1 MQSDEADTGTEKEL
15 SLFVQDENTS
25 GEISSSDENSE
36 KESNGFVQQDSGTTT
51 PSTDELVDA
60 TEKDS
65 TLSSFVQSDAEM
77 QSDEAD
83 AGTEKEQ
90 NLFVQDDNTSGEIS
104 SSDEDSEKESNSF
117 VQQDSGTTTPSTYEL
132 VDATVKDSAL
142 SSFLQDQPEIQT
154 DEADAGTEKELNLF
168 VQDDN
173 TSGEISSSDEDNEKE
188 SNGFLQ
194 LIN

>member
-1 MQSDEADTGTEKEL
+1 MQGQPEMQSDEADTGTEKEL

-25 GEISSSDENSE
+25 GEISSSDEDSE
-36 KESNGFVQQDSGTTT
+36 KESSSFVQQGSGTTT
-51 PSTDELVDA
+51 PSTD
-60 TEKDS
+60 
-65 TLSSFVQSDAEM
+65 
-77 QSDEAD
+77 
-83 AGTEKEQ
+83 
-90 NLFVQDDNTSGEIS
+90 
-104 SSDEDSEKESNSF
+104 
-117 VQQDSGTTTPSTYEL
+117 EL

>member
-77 QSDEAD
+77 QCDEAD

>member
-1 MQSDEADTGTEKEL
+1 MQG
-15 SLFVQDENTS
+15 QH
-25 GEISSSDENSE
+25 
-36 KESNGFVQQDSGTTT
+36 
-51 PSTDELVDA
+51 
-60 TEKDS
+60 
-65 TLSSFVQSDAEM
+65 EM
-77 QSDEAD
+77 QSDEAH